1 MKMFFTSAVILIVST
16 ILHGQVHSTEGF
28 GKDESMISTNIH
40 PRYLH
45 LPERLEHSVEGSEYV
60 DQVSSLSIADRE
72 MAVVQEVLSGN
83 VPSFSRRM
91 KMLTISETLNGK
103 NHELKIFVACDY
115 MAIGSDRDYVYIP
128 MTPITA
134 QLLADTLNCTL
145 PTKRIVDIIYHKA
158 NHKLTPQPIPPS
170 DSMTTIPVFN
180 QHTDSIKQ
188 QVLLRNL
195 IRSPDGLWAGH
206 KKDIIISN
214 EIYSSADTSKRVV
227 IYGWHKGENDPIQPV
242 YNGHASFYADYSHGV
257 RLISKSAVL
266 DGESIDL
273 DHILKDPVLSRL
285 ISDEGMLVKP
295 YYPKN

>member
-1 MKMFFTSAVILIVST
+1 MKTGIITAVFLISSLTIFNPAVCQEVPKDDGLMVST
-16 ILHGQVHSTEGF
+16 NNPSRCL
-28 GKDESMISTNIH
+28 NI
-40 PRYLH
+40 
-45 LPERLEHSVEGSEYV
+45 PERSELASKGSEFV
-60 DQVSSLSIADRE
+60 SLVSSLSTADRE

-83 VPSFSRRM
+83 VPSFSRSMR
-91 KMLTISETLNGK
+91 MLTISETVNGK
-103 NHELKIFVACDY
+103 SHELEIFVACDY
-115 MAIGSDRDYVYIP
+115 MAIGSEKDYIYIP
-128 MTPITA
+128 MTPHTA
-134 QLLADTLNCTL
+134 QLLADTLSCTL
-145 PTKRIVDIIYHKA
+145 PTTRIVDIIYREA

-195 IRSPDGLWAGH
+195 IRSPDDLWAGH

-214 EIYSSADTSKRVV
+214 EIYSSTDTSKRVV

-266 DGESIDL
+266 DGESIEL

-285 ISDEGMLVKP
+285 ISDEGMLAKP
-295 YYPKN
+295 YYPEK